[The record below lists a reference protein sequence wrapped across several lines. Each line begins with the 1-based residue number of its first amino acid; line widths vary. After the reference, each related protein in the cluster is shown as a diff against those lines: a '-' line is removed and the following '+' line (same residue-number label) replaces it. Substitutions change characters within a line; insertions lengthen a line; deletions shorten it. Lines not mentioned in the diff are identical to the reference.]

1 MQFFPDPQTFIAI
14 GSLSI
19 KWYAVIILCGAIL
32 AYSFC
37 VKEIKKMGYKAETA
51 EDPVPRLSDLRS
63 DRRAAV
69 VLRVL

>member
-37 VKEIKKMGYKAETA
+37 VKEIKRWGTKLK
-51 EDPVPRLSDLRS
+51 PRRICSS
-63 DRRAAV
+63 AV
-69 VLRVL
+69 

>member
-37 VKEIKKMGYKAETA
+37 VKEIKKMGYKVETA
-51 EDPVPRLSDLRS
+51 ERCV
-63 DRRAAV
+63 
-69 VLRVL
+69 

>member
-19 KWYAVIILCGAIL
+19 KWYAVIILCGAVL

-51 EDPVPRLSDLRS
+51 EDLFLG
-63 DRRAAV
+63 
-69 VLRVL
+69 